1 MAPILV
7 RVAMLALG
15 FALGEIAFTSLAAG
29 QAAWVLQLAI
39 SIALLAA
46 GSAGF
51 MVQLLGRHETK
62 GPSDG

>member
-7 RVAMLALG
+7 RVALLAIGLG
-15 FALGEIAFTSLAAG
+15 LGEIAFTSLAAS
-29 QAAWVLQLAI
+29 QPAWVLQMAI
-39 SIALLAA
+39 STALLAA